1 MANKLLGVIAMSAVI
16 YLIIL
21 VTHSQLEIVDQD
33 QYSYELWPGC
43 VLVGSI
49 AVRLDRTSQ
58 FHKPLRPIYLQY
70 VHVQSEHLALIRLYT
85 QFVRE
90 LIAYPSPCNLSY

>member
-1 MANKLLGVIAMSAVI
+1 MAKKLLGVIAMSAI
-16 YLIIL
+16 
-21 VTHSQLEIVDQD
+21 EIVDQD

-58 FHKPLRPIYLQY
+58 FHKPLRPINLQY
-70 VHVQSEHLALIRLYT
+70 VHIHSEHLTLINKC
-85 QFVRE
+85 
-90 LIAYPSPCNLSY
+90 PS

>member
-1 MANKLLGVIAMSAVI
+1 M
-16 YLIIL
+16 
-21 VTHSQLEIVDQD
+21 DQD

-85 QFVRE
+85 
-90 LIAYPSPCNLSY
+90 

>member
-1 MANKLLGVIAMSAVI
+1 M
-16 YLIIL
+16 
-21 VTHSQLEIVDQD
+21 DQE
-33 QYSYELWPGC
+33 QYSYELLSGS

-58 FHKPLRPIYLQY
+58 FHKRLRPIYLQY

-85 QFVRE
+85 QFVKE
-90 LIAYPSPCNLSY
+90 LIAYPSPYNLSY

>member
-1 MANKLLGVIAMSAVI
+1 ML
-16 YLIIL
+16 
-21 VTHSQLEIVDQD
+21 DQD
-33 QYSYELWPGC
+33 QYTYELWAGC

-49 AVRLDRTSQ
+49 AVRLYKTSQ

>member
-1 MANKLLGVIAMSAVI
+1 MRNCNVSC
-16 YLIIL
+16 YIL
-21 VTHSQLEIVDQD
+21 NNFSNSYSQLEIVDQD

>member
-1 MANKLLGVIAMSAVI
+1 M
-16 YLIIL
+16 
-21 VTHSQLEIVDQD
+21 DQD

-70 VHVQSEHLALIRLYT
+70 VHVHSEHLALIRLYT
-85 QFVRE
+85 QLVRE
-90 LIAYPSPCNLSY
+90 LIAYPSL

>member
-1 MANKLLGVIAMSAVI
+1 M
-16 YLIIL
+16 
-21 VTHSQLEIVDQD
+21 DQD

-70 VHVQSEHLALIRLYT
+70 VHVQSEHLALINRPAVSLGMLAA
-85 QFVRE
+85 VWAR
-90 LIAYPSPCNLSY
+90 SYLL